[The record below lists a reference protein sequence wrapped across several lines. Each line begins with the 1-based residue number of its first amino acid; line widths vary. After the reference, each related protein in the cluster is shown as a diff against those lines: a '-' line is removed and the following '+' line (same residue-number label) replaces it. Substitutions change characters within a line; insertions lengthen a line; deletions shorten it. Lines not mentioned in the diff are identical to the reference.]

1 MKQVTEEQAHGN
13 EHSLDSRARLPGRP
27 LVKQRFN
34 HAAYFNKVS
43 ISATASFV
51 DSMRRGRGP
60 HLKPREVDDLRP
72 DAAPQ
77 RARCS
82 LWRALERPKHTVLN
96 LTAPSH
102 FFFNSNSV
110 PYPGSLRRL
119 MTQTLETGSQTHA
132 QAVQRPLGGRP
143 TAFFWN
149 WLWRSQELVRKGS
162 ETSLKP
168 KTNRLFTQN
177 RFAGLSEG
185 Q

>member
-1 MKQVTEEQAHGN
+1 
-13 EHSLDSRARLPGRP
+13 LPGHP

-77 RARCS
+77 RARGS

-110 PYPGSLRRL
+110 PYPGSLRPRAAGNRYRAAEK
-119 MTQTLETGSQTHA
+119 TGVHLETGCARLLQSTSSAHTKKPVVVIA
-132 QAVQRPLGGRP
+132 ITGSRPLFQTRG
-143 TAFFWN
+143 
-149 WLWRSQELVRKGS
+149 
-162 ETSLKP
+162 
-168 KTNRLFTQN
+168 TNRLSRRN
-177 RFAGLSEG
+177 RFSCGSEG
-185 Q
+185 C